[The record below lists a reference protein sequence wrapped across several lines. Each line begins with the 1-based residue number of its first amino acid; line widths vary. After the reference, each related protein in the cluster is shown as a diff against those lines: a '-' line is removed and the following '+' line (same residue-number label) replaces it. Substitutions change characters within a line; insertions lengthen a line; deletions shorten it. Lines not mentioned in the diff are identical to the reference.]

1 MVLSALDE
9 AEVIDLSEQVIE
21 LVWQSHKGRF
31 GMKKR
36 SRGPGPRDLF
46 ERLDLSEQ
54 VIEPVD
60 EVNGV
65 I

>member
-9 AEVIDLSEQVIE
+9 AGVIELSQQVIE
-21 LVWQSHKGRF
+21 LVWQSHKRRF

-36 SRGPGPRDLF
+36 SGACGPRDLF
-46 ERLDLSEQ
+46 ERLDLSQQ

-60 EVNGV
+60 EAYGV